1 MIFLD
6 TDAFLA
12 RYLRKDRFHEKAL
25 KGWKILQERGD
36 RCFTSN
42 FVLDET
48 FTLLARKANS
58 AFAVDRARSLLSSR
72 ALTVLRPTFEDEI
85 EAVEVFSKY
94 ADQKVSFTD
103 CISFVLMKRNRIQKA
118 FSFDRHFSLAGFER
132 FV

>member
-6 TDAFLA
+6 TGAFLA
-12 RYLRKDRFHEKAL
+12 RYLRNDQCHQKAL
-25 KGWKILQERGD
+25 KGWKLLRKRGH

-72 ALTVLRPTFEDEI
+72 ALTVLRPTLEDEL
-85 EAVEVFSKY
+85 EAVEAFSKY
-94 ADQKVSFTD
+94 ADPKVSFTD

-118 FSFDRHFSLAGFER
+118 FSFDRHFSLAGFQR
-132 FV
+132 FL